1 MNRVRKSAQRRKVY
15 SISANDLNSQQL
27 AFASTVNIGSGDML
41 ETCGDPSLR
50 LDFRNQSVCTASI
63 GEGTKDARLSYERDG
78 HGE

>member
-1 MNRVRKSAQRRKVY
+1 
-15 SISANDLNSQQL
+15 
-27 AFASTVNIGSGDML
+27 ML
-41 ETCGDPSLR
+41 EICGDPSLR